1 MFNNFIALFALIMS
15 VKIRQ
20 KIPDTVA
27 LLRALSNPLWIFLFD
42 PVLLFLVSEMAPTVH
57 SLSCL

>member
-1 MFNNFIALFALIMS
+1 MFNNFIAIFALIMS

-27 LLRALSNPLWIFLFD
+27 LLRALRNPLWIFLFD
-42 PVLLFLVSEMAPTVH
+42 PVLLFPVSEMAPTVH
-57 SLSCL
+57 SLS

>member
-1 MFNNFIALFALIMS
+1 MFNNFIAIFALIMS

-20 KIPDTVA
+20 KIPDIVA

-57 SLSCL
+57 SLS

>member
-1 MFNNFIALFALIMS
+1 MFNNFIAIFALIMS

-27 LLRALSNPLWIFLFD
+27 LLRAPSNPLWIFLFD

-57 SLSCL
+57 SLS

>member
-1 MFNNFIALFALIMS
+1 MFNNFIAIFALIMS

-27 LLRALSNPLWIFLFD
+27 LLGALSNPLWIFLFD
-42 PVLLFLVSEMAPTVH
+42 PVLLFHVSEMAPTVH
-57 SLSCL
+57 SLS

>member
-1 MFNNFIALFALIMS
+1 MFNNFIAIFALIMS
-15 VKIRQ
+15 VKICQ

-42 PVLLFLVSEMAPTVH
+42 PVLLFLISEMAPTVH
-57 SLSCL
+57 SLS

>member
-1 MFNNFIALFALIMS
+1 MFNNFIAIFALIMS
-15 VKIRQ
+15 VKICQ

-57 SLSCL
+57 SLS

>member
-1 MFNNFIALFALIMS
+1 MFNNFIAIFALIMS

-42 PVLLFLVSEMAPTVH
+42 PVLLFHVSKMAPNVH
-57 SLSCL
+57 SLS

>member
-1 MFNNFIALFALIMS
+1 MFNNFIAIFALIMS

-20 KIPDTVA
+20 IIPDTVA

-57 SLSCL
+57 SLS

>member
-1 MFNNFIALFALIMS
+1 MSNNFIAIFALIMS

-42 PVLLFLVSEMAPTVH
+42 PVYQRWRPLFTR
-57 SLSCL
+57 

>member
-1 MFNNFIALFALIMS
+1 MFNNFIAIFALIMS

-27 LLRALSNPLWIFLFD
+27 LLRALSNHLWIFLFD

-57 SLSCL
+57 SLS

>member
-1 MFNNFIALFALIMS
+1 MFNNFIAIFALIMS

-27 LLRALSNPLWIFLFD
+27 LLRALSNPFWIFLFD

-57 SLSCL
+57 SLS

>member
-1 MFNNFIALFALIMS
+1 MFNNFIAIFALIMS

-27 LLRALSNPLWIFLFD
+27 LLRALSNPLWIVLL
-42 PVLLFLVSEMAPTVH
+42 LLFLVSEMAPTVH
-57 SLSCL
+57 SLS

>member
-1 MFNNFIALFALIMS
+1 MFNNFIAIFALIMS

-27 LLRALSNPLWIFLFD
+27 LLRALSNPLWIFLFE
-42 PVLLFLVSEMAPTVH
+42 PVLLFLVS
-57 SLSCL
+57 

>member
-1 MFNNFIALFALIMS
+1 MFNNFIAIFALIMS

-27 LLRALSNPLWIFLFD
+27 LFRALSNPLWIFLL
-42 PVLLFLVSEMAPTVH
+42 LLFLVSEMAPTVH
-57 SLSCL
+57 SLS

>member
-1 MFNNFIALFALIMS
+1 MFNNFIAIFALIMS

-20 KIPDTVA
+20 KIPDTVVA

-57 SLSCL
+57 SLS

>member
-1 MFNNFIALFALIMS
+1 MFNNFIAIFALIMS

-27 LLRALSNPLWIFLFD
+27 LLGALSNPLWIFLFD

-57 SLSCL
+57 SLS

>member
-1 MFNNFIALFALIMS
+1 MFNNFIAIFALI
-15 VKIRQ
+15 IRQ

-57 SLSCL
+57 SLS

>member
-1 MFNNFIALFALIMS
+1 MFNNFIAIFALIMS
-15 VKIRQ
+15 VKIRQKIRQ

-42 PVLLFLVSEMAPTVH
+42 LALLFLVS
-57 SLSCL
+57 

>member
-1 MFNNFIALFALIMS
+1 MINNFIAIFALIMS
-15 VKIRQ
+15 VKIHQ

-27 LLRALSNPLWIFLFD
+27 LLRALRNPLWIFLFD

-57 SLSCL
+57 SLS